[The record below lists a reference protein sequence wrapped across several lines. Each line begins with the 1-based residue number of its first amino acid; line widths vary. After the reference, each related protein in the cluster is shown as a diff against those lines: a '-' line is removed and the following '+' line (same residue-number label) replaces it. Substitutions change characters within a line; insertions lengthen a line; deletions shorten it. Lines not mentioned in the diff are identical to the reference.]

1 MSRCYLP
8 SLPLLSYTS
17 QHSWSSSLLSNSKL
31 FMPHHPF
38 SLDAPVNVPPGLY
51 LFWTEVTRT
60 AYNIWHEISPTLC
73 IVTSLSSLKRS
84 QWGSH
89 FLSLCVQ
96 QSPSLLDYSIWA
108 FSSRPPF
115 RDDCQLTADMLLII
129 TQQIICLLELFN
141 ILSFILLQSSQ
152 TSSSSC
158 ATIQLFSVLTGLP
171 NFTSSAITPSTVLLP
186 QMKEKEQ
193 PSSNTSSEQ

>member
-1 MSRCYLP
+1 
-8 SLPLLSYTS
+8 
-17 QHSWSSSLLSNSKL
+17 
-31 FMPHHPF
+31 MPHHPF
-38 SLDAPVNVPPGLY
+38 SLDAPVNVPPGFC
-51 LFWTEVTRT
+51 LFWTEVIRT
-60 AYNIWHEISPTLC
+60 AYNIWHEISPVPC
-73 IVTSLSSLKRS
+73 ITSQSSLKRS

-89 FLSLCVQ
+89 FLLLHVQ
-96 QSPSLLDYSIWA
+96 HQSPSLLDYSIWA

-152 TSSSSC
+152 TSNSSC

-193 PSSNTSSEQ
+193 PSSNTSPEQ